1 MSVWQKIKLNSRYIL
16 LKTRYIFPSQVKLS
30 CFKDVYMF
38 YINIAIKKIICLQCE
53 ENVKT
58 NMAPLY
64 LHSVS
69 GQPRLGFLHG
79 LRLMDVRNRSL
90 FEKTQDSLSVA
101 KIT

>member
-1 MSVWQKIKLNSRYIL
+1 ML
-16 LKTRYIFPSQVKLS
+16 
-30 CFKDVYMF
+30 
-38 YINIAIKKIICLQCE
+38 YINIAIKKMICLQCE

-69 GQPRLGFLHG
+69 GQPRLGSLHG
-79 LRLMDVRNRSL
+79 LPGLMDVRIQSL